1 MQTHSIGLAYRGKT
15 ASIGLARGPFVRV
28 DAAPNGKRASGTRED
43 EKLAFRAALDSAGRQ
58 IVLLADSADDQA
70 AQILE
75 FQVAFLEDEYFLDPI
90 YAVIHAGAAA
100 DTAWS
105 AALDEQIAIYNSAPN
120 EYLRARSSD
129 LADVRDRVLRILR
142 DGVTQ
147 VPKVPDGAIVC
158 ADDLPP
164 SRFLEIDWSNGGG
177 VALLRGSPTS
187 HVALLARARGVPMV
201 VQLGAV
207 AETAQ
212 TALLDGERATLE
224 LDPGVDQVQAF
235 ARRQQAHRK
244 NRTAAHAIL
253 RRPAPFWEGEKIR
266 LLINIQR
273 VEDLEHDH
281 AQFADGIGLMR
292 TEFLLGKD
300 GHMPDE
306 EAQYLAYDA
315 VLRWAGNRPV
325 TIRT

>member
-1 MQTHSIGLAYRGKT
+1 MQTHSTGLAYRGKT
-15 ASIGLARGPFVRV
+15 ASIGLARGPFVQV
-28 DAAPNGKRASGTRED
+28 DAAPNGKRVSGTRED
-43 EKLAFRAALDSAGRQ
+43 EKLAVRAALDSAGRQ
-58 IVLLADSADDQA
+58 IALLANSAGDEA

-90 YAVIHAGAAA
+90 YAVIHAGVAA

-142 DGVTQ
+142 GGVTQ

-224 LDPGVDQVQAF
+224 LDPGVDQIQAF
-235 ARRQQAHRK
+235 A
-244 NRTAAHAIL
+244 TAAASASEKPHGGA
-253 RRPAPFWEGEKIR
+253 RDPAP
-266 LLINIQR
+266 
-273 VEDLEHDH
+273 
-281 AQFADGIGLMR
+281 AC
-292 TEFLLGKD
+292 
-300 GHMPDE
+300 
-306 EAQYLAYDA
+306 A
-315 VLRWAGNRPV
+315 VLGGREDTALDQHPACRGS
-325 TIRT
+325 